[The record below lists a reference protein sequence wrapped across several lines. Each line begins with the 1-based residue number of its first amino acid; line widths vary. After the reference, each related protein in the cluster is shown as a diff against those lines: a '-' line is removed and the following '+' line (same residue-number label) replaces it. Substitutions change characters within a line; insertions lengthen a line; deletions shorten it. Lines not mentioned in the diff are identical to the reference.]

1 MKLIECVPNFSEGRN
16 KDFISNIKFIINSND
31 KVHLLDIDPGY
42 DTNRTVVT
50 FVGHPDQ
57 VIQTAF
63 KLIEYASINID
74 MTQHTGEHPRMG
86 ATDVCPLV
94 PISGVTMS
102 ECVEF
107 SKVLAKKVSLNLDIP
122 VFLYENSANLSERI
136 SLSSIRSGEY
146 EGMEN
151 KITSEKF
158 LPDYGSN
165 FNSKSGATA
174 IGAREFLIAYNI
186 NLNTTDK
193 KIATDIAL
201 DIREA
206 GRLKRDHKNLIIRDS
221 NGIGIKKPGK
231 LKYCKAVGWYID
243 EYKQAQVSINL
254 TNFNK
259 TSIHRT
265 FEEVR
270 AQARKRGVRVTG
282 SEIVGLIPIKSII
295 ESGKF
300 YLKKQ
305 KR

>member
-122 VFLYENSANLSERI
+122 VFLYENSANSSERI
-136 SLSSIRSGEY
+136 SLSNIRSGEY

-151 KITSEKF
+151 KMKSEKY

-165 FNSKSGATA
+165 FNSKSGSTA
-174 IGAREFLIAYNI
+174 IGAR
-186 NLNTTDK
+186 
-193 KIATDIAL
+193 
-201 DIREA
+201 
-206 GRLKRDHKNLIIRDS
+206 
-221 NGIGIKKPGK
+221 
-231 LKYCKAVGWYID
+231 
-243 EYKQAQVSINL
+243 
-254 TNFNK
+254 
-259 TSIHRT
+259 
-265 FEEVR
+265 
-270 AQARKRGVRVTG
+270 
-282 SEIVGLIPIKSII
+282 
-295 ESGKF
+295 
-300 YLKKQ
+300 
-305 KR
+305 